1 MTNAPDR
8 SLSRQPHILSS
19 VLRLFSTQKRTL
31 VGMSTG
37 QTPTPSGPT
46 ILKPPPTKANKPQKP
61 KDEKPQKAKDD
72 VTAPGTET
80 KLTPKQ
86 LKEQKKAEKQ
96 ARRAA
101 DKANIVSVPG
111 GKPDAGAAGEK
122 KTKPQHSGKSTK
134 DPRKGEK
141 VEKGAVTTIGVSSG
155 QSAVPASTKEIALFR
170 HLESPERKVN
180 VGSSHKDVHPAILA
194 LALQM
199 ASFEICG
206 SNARCVATLLAFK
219 RVTCF

>member
-1 MTNAPDR
+1 
-8 SLSRQPHILSS
+8 
-19 VLRLFSTQKRTL
+19 
-31 VGMSTG
+31 MSTG
-37 QTPTPSGPT
+37 QAPTPPGPT
-46 ILKPPPTKANKPQKP
+46 ILKPPPTKASKPPKS
-61 KDEKPQKAKDD
+61 KDERQQKVKDD
-72 VTAPGTET
+72 ITVLGSEA

-86 LKEQKKAEKQ
+86 LKDQKKAEKQ

-101 DKANIVSVPG
+101 DKANTVSVSG

-122 KTKPQHSGKSTK
+122 KTKLQQSGKPTK
-134 DPRKGEK
+134 DSRKGEK
-141 VEKGAVTTIGVSSG
+141 VEKGAATAIGVNVG
-155 QSAVPASTKEIALFR
+155 QSAVQASTTEIALFR

-199 ASFEICG
+199 ASYEICG

-219 RVTCF
+219 RVICFNSMQYNRISDAFTFHR